1 MRVAPG
7 ACICNTEAV
16 GAGRADDG
24 VYGSVLANY
33 GVEDVCGEGWVVC
46 VMWCA
51 WHYRHWDLEGKFS
64 AMR

>member
-1 MRVAPG
+1 
-7 ACICNTEAV
+7 V